1 MLNAGIL
8 GDVVGPSS
16 GSPSGSRGVDRIGRD
31 VLHQPGIKTVVIDL
45 GEVDLHLTACG
56 EATEVE
62 GSLQNMV
69 AQANSAGVQV
79 ILRTI
84 APASYCTDERVT
96 ELVIAPVHVRVG
108 YDKR

>member
-1 MLNAGIL
+1 
-8 GDVVGPSS
+8 
-16 GSPSGSRGVDRIGRD
+16 
-31 VLHQPGIKTVVIDL
+31 
-45 GEVDLHLTACG
+45 
-56 EATEVE
+56 VE